1 MGNPEGR
8 DGRLS
13 CGSGGL
19 AGHHGVPSLWMG
31 ELQASGQVPKLPAQ
45 VGKLA
50 VDDITGPY
58 LPEAQGMSGAPSG
71 AASWWVQWTW
81 T

>member
-31 ELQASGQVPKLPAQ
+31 ELQASGQVANLPAQ
-45 VGKLA
+45 FGKLP
-50 VDDITGPY
+50 VENITGPY
-58 LPEAQGMSGAPSG
+58 LPGVNCKQGALSGAPF
-71 AASWWVQWTW
+71 WWVQWT
-81 T
+81 